1 MDEQTQEQENF
12 DNTSLVKEA
21 ALVEAKKKT
30 GEAKSYLRR
39 LVSTG
44 KNQIK
49 DQIKQELNPEQLVS
63 KLQSRIT
70 NKVKS
75 GLKGKGPRAKSK
87 R

>member
-12 DNTSLVKEA
+12 DTTSLVKEA
-21 ALVEAKKKT
+21 ALVEAKKKS
-30 GEAKSYLRR
+30 GEAKSFLRR
-39 LVSTG
+39 LVSAG

-49 DQIKQELNPEQLVS
+49 QEFNPEQLAS
-63 KLQSRIT
+63 KTKSGIT

-75 GLKGKGPRAKSK
+75 TFQGKGPRAKSK

>member
-12 DNTSLVKEA
+12 DDTSLVKEA

-30 GEAKSYLRR
+30 GEAKSFLHRFI
-39 LVSTG
+39 SAG
-44 KNQIK
+44 KK
-49 DQIKQELNPEQLVS
+49 QIKQDLNPESLANKITS
-63 KLQSRIT
+63 GIT

-75 GLKGKGPRAKSK
+75 GLKNSGPVKKK